1 MEKILTIKS
10 EYNPFHLGHK
20 YQLEESI
27 KLTNPEIK
35 VAIISGNFVQ
45 RGEPS
50 ILNKWEKTKTA
61 LLEGFDLVIELPT
74 IYAISSAENFAN
86 GAIKI
91 ANMINTTHLSFGSE
105 IGNIEVLQELTNL
118 IQSDNSFIENVKSKI
133 NEGYSYPKAQEI
145 VINELYPTKF
155 KNICKPNNILAIEY
169 LKSINKIKSTIKP
182 VTIKRN
188 INFCSSSNIRTML
201 RDEEEIS
208 NVVTEQ
214 SFEII
219 NNNINNGSLIYSLK
233 SFEQEIIYTIR
244 KMSYKD
250 LENIPDVTE
259 NLVKKIKTSADM
271 TNSLEELIHKIKN
284 KSVTQARIQRILL
297 YILLGITRRDIE
309 LSKNIS
315 PYIRILGFNSTG
327 KSFLSSIKS
336 KNVITSFKKFESS
349 CEDKDLLRL
358 LKIDKLAT
366 DIYTIAYKKDS
377 RSNLDYTQKI
387 IEIR

>member
-1 MEKILTIKS
+1 MEKILTIIS